1 MPLLLIILVI
11 EGSIRQFTHPLHP
24 FLFPMI
30 KRPYQSMSFNG
41 SSGHRP
47 TSGGSGF
54 GGGKPWERGGDRRS
68 GGGSDRRSGGFGGR
82 PGGFGGGR
90 PSGDREMHDATCNSC
105 GNACQ
110 VPFRPNGSKP
120 IYCSNCFK
128 KDDSFSARSNDRPAF
143 GGDRGG
149 DRFGGDRGR
158 DSFGGRD
165 SRDNGFPEKRLFK
178 AECAKCHSECEVPF
192 RPNGE
197 KPVYCRA
204 CFGQTEIGAKSAAAS
219 DVSMHKLNEQFKLL
233 NAKLDLII
241 EAIGIGDEDDE
252 EGDEEVFEEEDEMEE
267 GEDEEVEEADEAKT
281 DEVLTLDAPT
291 PEAAPKKS
299 SKKAKA

>member
-1 MPLLLIILVI
+1 
-11 EGSIRQFTHPLHP
+11 
-24 FLFPMI
+24 MI
-30 KRPYQSMSFNG
+30 KRPYQNMSFSG
-41 SSGHRP
+41 SAGHRP
-47 TSGGSGF
+47 SGGSGF
-54 GGGKPWERGGDRRS
+54 GGGKPWERGGARGGQ
-68 GGGSDRRSGGFGGR
+68 GGGYRGGDRDDRRSGGFGGR
-82 PGGFGGGR
+82 SGGFGG
-90 PSGDREMHDATCNSC
+90 GDREMHDATCNSC

-128 KDDSFSARSNDRPAF
+128 KDDSFASRLNDRPS
-143 GGDRGG
+143 
-149 DRFGGDRGR
+149 FGGDRGR

-219 DVSMHKLNEQFKLL
+219 DVSMQKLNDQFKLL

-241 EAIGIGDEDDE
+241 EAIGINDDDEDFE
-252 EGDEEVFEEEDEMEE
+252 EGDEDVILDDEDET
-267 GEDEEVEEADEAKT
+267 EEVEVEEVKVEEKVEPNVE
-281 DEVLTLDAPT
+281 EVLTLDGPAA
-291 PEAAPKKS
+291 EVAPKKK
-299 SKKAKA
+299 SKKA

>member
-1 MPLLLIILVI
+1 
-11 EGSIRQFTHPLHP
+11 
-24 FLFPMI
+24 MI

-47 TSGGSGF
+47 SSGGGSSF
-54 GGGKPWERGGDRRS
+54 GGGKPWERGGQ
-68 GGGSDRRSGGFGGR
+68 GGGFRGGDRGDRRSGGFGGGR
-82 PGGFGGGR
+82 SGGFGGGR
-90 PSGDREMHDATCNSC
+90 SSGGDREMHNATCASC

-110 VPFRPNGSKP
+110 VPFVPNGSKP

-128 KDDSFSARSNDRPAF
+128 KDDSAPRSYDRPSF

-149 DRFGGDRGR
+149 DRFGGERSH
-158 DSFGGRD
+158 DSFNSRD
-165 SRDNGFPEKRLFK
+165 SRDGGFPEKRMFK

-204 CFGQTEIGAKSAAAS
+204 CFGQSEVGAKSAAAS

-241 EAIGIGDEDDE
+241 EAIGIGEDEDEE
-252 EGDEEVFEEEDEMEE
+252 EGDDIY
-267 GEDEEVEEADEAKT
+267 EDEEEIDGASLDAADEP
-281 DEVLTLDAPT
+281 VV
-291 PEAAPKKS
+291 EATADKKE
-299 SKKAKA
+299 

>member
-1 MPLLLIILVI
+1 
-11 EGSIRQFTHPLHP
+11 
-24 FLFPMI
+24 MI
-30 KRPYQSMSFNG
+30 KRPYQSMSFSG
-41 SSGHRP
+41 SAGHR
-47 TSGGSGF
+47 SAGGSGF
-54 GGGKPWERGGDRRS
+54 GGGKPWERGGDRGGDRRS
-68 GGGSDRRSGGFGGR
+68 GGSDRRSGGFGGGAR
-82 PGGFGGGR
+82 SGGFGGGRSGGFGGGR

-105 GNACQ
+105 GNSCQ

-128 KDDSFSARSNDRPAF
+128 KEDSFGSNERPSFGGDRGGF

-149 DRFGGDRGR
+149 DRFSDR
-158 DSFGGRD
+158 GGRD
-165 SRDNGFPEKRLFK
+165 GFPEKRLFK

-204 CFGQTEIGAKSAAAS
+204 CFGQSEVGTKAAAAS

-241 EAIGIGDEDDE
+241 EAIGIGEDEDED
-252 EGDEEVFEEEDEMEE
+252 GDEIVFEDEDEID
-267 GEDEEVEEADEAKT
+267 EDAEAID
-281 DEVLTLDAPT
+281 
-291 PEAAPKKS
+291 EAAPE
-299 SKKAKA
+299 AVVDTETQA

>member
-1 MPLLLIILVI
+1 
-11 EGSIRQFTHPLHP
+11 
-24 FLFPMI
+24 MI

-41 SSGHRP
+41 ASGRRP
-47 TSGGSGF
+47 TGGSSF
-54 GGGKPWERGGDRRS
+54 GGGKPWERGGDRGER
-68 GGGSDRRSGGFGGR
+68 GGSRGGDRGGFGGDRRSSGGFGGGR
-82 PGGFGGGR
+82 SGGFGGGR

-105 GNACQ
+105 GNSCQ

-128 KDDSFSARSNDRPAF
+128 KDDAAPQRFNDRP
-143 GGDRGG
+143 
-149 DRFGGDRGR
+149 
-158 DSFGGRD
+158 SFGDRD
-165 SRDNGFPEKRLFK
+165 SRDSRDSGYPEKRLFK

-204 CFGQTEIGAKSAAAS
+204 CFGQSEVGAKAAAAS

-241 EAIGIGDEDDE
+241 EAIGLNDEDDE
-252 EGDEEVFEEEDEMEE
+252 EGEVEYEDDEEE
-267 GEDEEVEEADEAKT
+267 GDEEVEEVEAT
-281 DEVLTLDAPT
+281 DEVLSMD
-291 PEAAPKKS
+291 APKKE
-299 SKKAKA
+299 